1 MKIKFLEDVDNV
13 KSTLLYFLYSIE
25 SGKFSIPNDFLI
37 EFNECKCIIEDTVI
51 IENDYEAYC
60 IKVLN
65 EALKDAY
72 ATGKVEEIK
81 WDLEKH
87 TGVLHIDALF

>member
-1 MKIKFLEDVDNV
+1 MKIKFLEDVDNI
-13 KSTLLYFLYSIE
+13 KSDLLYFLYSIE
-25 SGKFSIPNDFLI
+25 PGNFSIPNDFLI
-37 EFNECKCIIEDTVI
+37 EFNECKCIIEDIVI
-51 IENDYEAYC
+51 IENDHEAYC
-60 IKVLN
+60 VKVLN

-81 WDLEKH
+81 WNLKKH